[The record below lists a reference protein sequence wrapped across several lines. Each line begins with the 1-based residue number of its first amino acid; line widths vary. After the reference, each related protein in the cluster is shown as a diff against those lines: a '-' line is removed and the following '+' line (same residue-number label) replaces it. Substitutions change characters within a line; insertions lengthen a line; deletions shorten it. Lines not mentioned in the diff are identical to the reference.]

1 MTRVLIPDRNYDKCP
16 ALGPSPTRPLL
27 LGVWLAIGGFA
38 YVILSLTGELLPQ
51 YQGKVF
57 AYSQPAFFG
66 ELAIMLW
73 LLIKGA
79 KPPAD
84 ATGSSLAG

>member
-1 MTRVLIPDRNYDKCP
+1 
-16 ALGPSPTRPLL
+16 
-27 LGVWLAIGGFA
+27 
-38 YVILSLTGELLPQ
+38 VILSLTGELLPQ

-57 AYSQPAFFG
+57 SYGQPAFFG

-84 ATGSSLAG
+84 ATGSSSEASASPKDLASHT